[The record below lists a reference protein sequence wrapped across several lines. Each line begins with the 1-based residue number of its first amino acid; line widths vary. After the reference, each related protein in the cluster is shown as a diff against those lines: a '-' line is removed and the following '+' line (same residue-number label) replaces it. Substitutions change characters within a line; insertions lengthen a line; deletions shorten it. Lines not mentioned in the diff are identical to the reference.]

1 MQLDKKNYTIF
12 FYLKLT
18 NVEETASFHS
28 FNSNRGAESIRNAST
43 ASTAIHAAA
52 TANRRRYYWSPLF
65 QVQNRLRLQQL
76 PVGPSRKQR
85 EHDAANQDMAGPPTT
100 AMSMRSPRRGRG
112 LSLDQLSAAMDLFIG
127 P

>member
-1 MQLDKKNYTIF
+1 MQLDKKITRFSFTSNSQ
-12 FYLKLT
+12 
-18 NVEETASFHS
+18 NVDETASFHS
-28 FNSNRGAESIRNAST
+28 FNSNRGAESIRNG
-43 ASTAIHAAA
+43 STAIHAAA

-85 EHDAANQDMAGPPTT
+85 EQDAANQDMAGPPTT

-112 LSLDQLSAAMDLFIG
+112 RSLDQLSAAMDLFIG